1 MSVTTGGCME
11 ITFEAVDSRVREYLH
26 HPFMASANVRQSFSR
41 FHFDVACAIL
51 SKAKVAPERAQS
63 IIESILLLQE
73 GLSIHDDVDQGVNLR
88 RQLYVLSGDYS
99 SSRYYWVLARIG
111 EHGLLQKLSQ
121 AVIKINE
128 AKMWLLEH
136 ADSSEEEYMK
146 LQEIVTGELLYALAD
161 HFLPPSD
168 ELKPHVRSLVKAHID
183 KRRLESEAIAEVNR

>member
-1 MSVTTGGCME
+1 MTVTAGGRMQF
-11 ITFEAVDSRVREYLH
+11 TFEEVDSRVRAYMH
-26 HPFMASANVRQSFSR
+26 HPFMASANVQQSVSR
-41 FHFDVACAIL
+41 FHFDVAYAIL
-51 SKAKVAPERAQS
+51 SKADVPPERAQS

-111 EHGLLQKLSQ
+111 EHVLLQKLSQ
-121 AVIKINE
+121 AVIRINE
-128 AKMWLLEH
+128 AKMWLLEN
-136 ADSSEEEYMK
+136 AALSEEESMK
-146 LQEIVTGELLYALAD
+146 LREVVTGELLYALAD

-168 ELKPHVRSLVKAHID
+168 ELKPHVRSLVKAHIH